1 MINLK
6 KVFIL
11 SFSILLPIIIYF
23 FLRFFGNNT
32 YEVSQ
37 VRYDC
42 YNTLLSFNLQNEA
55 TFENIFL
62 IDVRSK
68 SKNPL
73 VDNLLNKLHSNK
85 EIDII
90 TLSSI
95 NRNLN
100 WTVIETNFF
109 ELNKGLKCFDKD
121 VGDDHVLLVDK
132 NFMVRGIYNLSD
144 LDEFDRLNVEID
156 IINQYEK

>member
-11 SFSILLPIIIYF
+11 SFSILLPIIIYI

-55 TFENIFL
+55 RFKNIFL
-62 IDVRSK
+62 VDVRSK

-85 EIDII
+85 KIDII